1 MGSAVRNASL
11 PWLKPAVLTGS
22 LVPIAAILM
31 RSSANALGPDPI
43 AQALNQL
50 GLIALVF
57 LIAALACT
65 PLKAISGGTWPMRLR
80 RMLGVLA
87 FFYASLHVITY
98 TVLDQGLDWHAIYDD
113 IVKRKFIFFG
123 FSTFVLLIPL
133 AATSTNSALRR
144 LGYVRWKQLHR
155 LAYLAPALAV
165 LHFTWRVKR
174 DIREPATYGLV
185 LGALLSIR
193 VVEYIRDRKASETKT
208 RPQSKL
214 AGGIVIPAI
223 VVLIAA
229 VFGGAA
235 RASATEVA
243 MSDSKSANTEVL
255 TDVLNKMRT
264 GGKIEPREFQDF
276 VKAQNDGAATGL
288 NVGQKIPDFRLAD
301 QSGEQRTFRDLTGPK
316 GLLLVFTRSAD
327 W

>member
-1 MGSAVRNASL
+1 MRFVTRNVPL

-31 RSSANALGPDPI
+31 RASAKTLGPDPI

-65 PLKAISGGTWPMRLR
+65 PLKAIAGWTWPMRLR

-87 FFYASLHVITY
+87 FFYALLHVITY
-98 TVLDQGLDWHAIYDD
+98 TALDQGLDWHAIVDD

-133 AATSTNSALRR
+133 AATSTNSALKR
-144 LGYVRWKQLHR
+144 LGYVRWKQLHG

-174 DIREPATYGLV
+174 DIREPVTYGLV
-185 LGALLSIR
+185 FGALLTAR
-193 VVEYIRDRKASETKT
+193 AVEYMRGRKV
-208 RPQSKL
+208 Q
-214 AGGIVIPAI
+214 
-223 VVLIAA
+223 
-229 VFGGAA
+229 
-235 RASATEVA
+235 
-243 MSDSKSANTEVL
+243 
-255 TDVLNKMRT
+255 
-264 GGKIEPREFQDF
+264 
-276 VKAQNDGAATGL
+276 
-288 NVGQKIPDFRLAD
+288 
-301 QSGEQRTFRDLTGPK
+301 
-316 GLLLVFTRSAD
+316 
-327 W
+327 

>member
-1 MGSAVRNASL
+1 MGSAAGNAPL

-22 LVPIAAILM
+22 FVPIAAILM
-31 RSSANALGPDPI
+31 RASANALGPDPI

-65 PLKAISGGTWPMRLR
+65 PLKAIAGWTWPMRLR

-98 TVLDQGLDWHAIYDD
+98 TALDQGLAWHAIIDD

-174 DIREPATYGLV
+174 DIREPVTYGLV
-185 LGALLSIR
+185 LGALLTVR
-193 VVEYIRDRKASETKT
+193 VVDYMRDRMAH
-208 RPQSKL
+208 
-214 AGGIVIPAI
+214 
-223 VVLIAA
+223 
-229 VFGGAA
+229 
-235 RASATEVA
+235 
-243 MSDSKSANTEVL
+243 
-255 TDVLNKMRT
+255 
-264 GGKIEPREFQDF
+264 
-276 VKAQNDGAATGL
+276 
-288 NVGQKIPDFRLAD
+288 
-301 QSGEQRTFRDLTGPK
+301 
-316 GLLLVFTRSAD
+316 
-327 W
+327 